1 MKFIIFIYDFSIQY
15 IITIKTMR
23 FLLRF
28 LFTAI
33 AIYFLMYYNYLPGI
47 TLVDGTNSLLVFT
60 FILGLVNLVVGGILR
75 LITLPLRILSLGLIG
90 FLISIIVVLV
100 ADEFFAGIQITGWT
114 TVILVA
120 LAMSIV
126 SMILS

>member
-1 MKFIIFIYDFSIQY
+1 
-15 IITIKTMR
+15 MR

>member
-47 TLVDGTNSLLVFT
+47 TLVDGANSLLVFT

>member
-1 MKFIIFIYDFSIQY
+1 MVDLPILDKYFLLYN
-15 IITIKTMR
+15 MR

-33 AIYFLMYYNYLPGI
+33 AIYLLMYYNYLPGI
-47 TLVDGTNSLLVFT
+47 SLTDGTNSLLIFT
-60 FILGLVNLVVGGILR
+60 FILGLVNLVIGGILR

-90 FLISIIVVLV
+90 FIISIIVVILT
-100 ADEFFAGIQITGWT
+100 DEFVTGIHITGWT
-114 TVILVA
+114 TIILVA
-120 LAMSIV
+120 LTMSIV

>member
-15 IITIKTMR
+15 ILTIKTMR

-126 SMILS
+126 SIILS

>member
-100 ADEFFAGIQITGWT
+100 ADEFFAGVQIAGWT
-114 TVILVA
+114 TVVLVA
-120 LAMSIV
+120 LTMSIV

>member
-100 ADEFFAGIQITGWT
+100 ADEFFTGVQIAGWT
-114 TVILVA
+114 TVVLVA
-120 LAMSIV
+120 LTMSIV